1 MKSSIPTFSPIGR
14 ASSLAFG
21 SLLLGLILLGSGC
34 SGGGGGAGGPP
45 PDVPV
50 EVQLAK
56 PAVRSVEDVLSAVG
70 TVEANERVELKPKAA
85 GIIESTPFSEGQRL
99 EKGAKLLEL
108 DSRKEKASL
117 AQAEAEEQLARS
129 NVARARTLAGTKAI
143 SAQELDQLES
153 QVAVRAAARE
163 LEHERLAERTLFA
176 PVSGT
181 IGPRLVSP
189 GQFVAIGTPIAVL
202 VDDSKVKI
210 QFRLPERELSRIR
223 IGQAGRVQVAAYGDR
238 TFNGAVDLIDP
249 EVDPSTRT
257 ILARLLV
264 TNSEALLRPG
274 MFARVELI
282 AGRHDN
288 ALVLPEGALVPSLD
302 RFSVF
307 LSENGRAVSR
317 PVKLGVRLPGQVE
330 IIEGLTAE
338 SQVVISGTQK
348 LVEGM
353 KVVHR
358 EPTPAGTKP
367 ATPAPAHP

>member
-1 MKSSIPTFSPIGR
+1 MSSRKAPAAG
-14 ASSLAFG
+14 LAVS
-21 SLLLGLILLGSGC
+21 SLLLALLMLESGC

-45 PDVPV
+45 PDLPV
-50 EVQLAK
+50 EVEMAK
-56 PAVRSVEDVLSAVG
+56 PTVGTVEDVLSAVG
-70 TVEANERVELKPKAA
+70 TVEANERVELKPKAS
-85 GIIESTPFSEGQRL
+85 GIIESIPFTEGQRL

-117 AQAEAEEQLARS
+117 IQAEAEEQLAKS

-163 LEHERLAERTLFA
+163 LEHERLAERALFA

-189 GQFVAIGTPIAVL
+189 GQYVAIGTPIAVL
-202 VDDSKVKI
+202 VDDTKVKI

-223 IGQAGRVQVAAYGDR
+223 MGQAGRVQVAAYGDR
-238 TFNGAVDLIDP
+238 IFSGAVDLVDP

-257 ILARLLV
+257 ILVRLLV
-264 TNSEALLRPG
+264 PNPDALLRPG

-282 AGRHDN
+282 AGRRDN

-317 PVKLGVRLPGQVE
+317 PVKLGVRLPGKVE
-330 IIEGLTAE
+330 IAEGLTAE
-338 SQVVISGTQK
+338 SEVVISGTQK

-358 EPTPAGTKP
+358 EASPAGAKP
-367 ATPAPAHP
+367 ASSAPAHP